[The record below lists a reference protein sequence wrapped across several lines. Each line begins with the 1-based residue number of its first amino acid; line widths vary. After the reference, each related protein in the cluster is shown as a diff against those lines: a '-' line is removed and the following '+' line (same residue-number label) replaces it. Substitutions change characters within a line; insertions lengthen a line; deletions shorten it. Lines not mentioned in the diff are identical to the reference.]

1 MSKGPV
7 HKLDK
12 IRIILYPSF
21 CALFLLFLPFL
32 VGDTF
37 LQEVISVGYYM
48 IPVISVSQAMQD
60 QSTLERTS
68 EEQAKYI
75 ESLYGF
81 VQNATKIG
89 IVTLSILVVCY
100 LIIHNLTFEL
110 ILYVMRPVC
119 ATCWY
124 GVYIGRLYYDHALVK
139 YGKKDQHASEKDLSK
154 YFRFLIPRMNHSSP
168 HDHSASSPTPTLHAP
183 STNTPVPSFFMVP
196 TMVLIALLLILPL
209 SYLGFFLYNN
219 FMPSYVVLPFLPVIG
234 FYLLY
239 QGYQSM
245 QAKIYHVQEVPLT
258 LRMLPVSIII
268 ATLVLG
274 VGMLLWMIFTKS
286 CDLMPYSW
294 PHYMLTFCLSML
306 SIAHIY
312 VRRNRGKRRD

>member
-1 MSKGPV
+1 MSKVPV

-12 IRIILYPSF
+12 ITILLYPSF
-21 CALFLLFLPFL
+21 SALFLLFLPFL

-37 LQEVISVGYYM
+37 LQEFISVGYYL
-48 IPVISVSQAMQD
+48 IPVISVSQAIQD
-60 QSTLERTS
+60 RTSLERTP
-68 EEQAKYI
+68 EKQAQYV

-89 IVTLSILVVCY
+89 IVTLSILVLCY
-100 LIIHNLTFEL
+100 LLIHALTFEL

-119 ATCWY
+119 ASCWY

-139 YGKKDQHASEKDLSK
+139 YGIEDQHTSEKDLSK
-154 YFRFLIPRMNHSSP
+154 YFRFLIPRINQPSP
-168 HDHSASSPTPTLHAP
+168 HDHAASSSTHSLHAP
-183 STNTPVPSFFMVP
+183 STNTTVSSFFMVL

-209 SYLGFFLYNN
+209 SYLGFFVYSN

-234 FYLLY
+234 FNLLY
-239 QGYQSM
+239 QGYQFM
-245 QAKIYHVQEVPLT
+245 QAKIYHDREIPLT

-274 VGMLLWMIFTKS
+274 VGILLWMIFKES

-294 PHYMLTFCLSML
+294 PHYMLAFCLSML

-312 VRRNRGKRRD
+312 VRRDRGND

>member
-12 IRIILYPSF
+12 ITIILYPIF
-21 CALFLLFLPFL
+21 CALFLMFLPFL
-32 VGDTF
+32 VGDTL

-48 IPVISVSQAMQD
+48 IPVISVSQAIQD

-81 VQNATKIG
+81 VQNAIKIG
-89 IVTLSILVVCY
+89 MVTLSILVVCY

-119 ATCWY
+119 ASCWY

-139 YGKKDQHASEKDLSK
+139 YGKQDQHASEKDLSK
-154 YFRFLIPRMNHSSP
+154 YFRFLIPRMNHFSP
-168 HDHSASSPTPTLHAP
+168 HDHAASSPTPALHAP
-183 STNTPVPSFFMVP
+183 SANTPLPSFFMVL

-209 SYLGFFLYNN
+209 SYLGFFVYSN

-239 QGYQSM
+239 QGYRFM
-245 QAKIYHVQEVPLT
+245 QAKIYHDREVPLT
-258 LRMLPVSIII
+258 LRVLPVSIII

-274 VGMLLWMIFTKS
+274 VGILLWMVFKES

-294 PHYMLTFCLSML
+294 PHYMLAFSLSML

-312 VRRNRGKRRD
+312 VRRDRGND